1 MQQQMASV
9 YLATT
14 VSVMVIGQIY
24 SQKDGDNWLVQ
35 FTLHFLCKRKA
46 TKDVKVSCIW
56 SWFKQTQPGTSTFI
70 YVTINWTQSYS
81 VPLIL
86 SFS

>member
-24 SQKDGDNWLVQ
+24 SHGDKWLAQ

-46 TKDVKVSCIW
+46 TEDVKVSRIW

-70 YVTINWTQSYS
+70 YVTINWTQSHS
-81 VPLIL
+81 VP
-86 SFS
+86 